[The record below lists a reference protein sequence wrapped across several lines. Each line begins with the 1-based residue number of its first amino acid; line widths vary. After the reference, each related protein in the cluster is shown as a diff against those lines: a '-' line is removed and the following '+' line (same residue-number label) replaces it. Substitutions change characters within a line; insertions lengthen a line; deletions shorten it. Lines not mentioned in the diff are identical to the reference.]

1 MINFPGFRVR
11 RAMRKQKGGEI
22 SVPVMQ
28 SNKQLKQS
36 IHEGIESGKFNIGE
50 PVIEREITKLAIN
63 AQGEIEQKKC
73 HLQARKI
80 PFQDIRKEALIKNK
94 NLLRIK
100 NDAFYEELSESEIRA
115 ELEKISEDVRGTH
128 DEIKQRLKSF
138 QWKRHWLIWHDHS
151 TLSNY
156 GHMLFCVREMYDP
169 AIHFSDAEARVQYG
183 KDVDVQAT
191 VERHYLYMLGQSS
204 SSIEDQ
210 IEFVPARHD
219 D

>member
-1 MINFPGFRVR
+1 
-11 RAMRKQKGGEI
+11 MRKQKGGEI

-73 HLQARKI
+73 LLQARKI
-80 PFQDIRKEALIKNK
+80 TLQNIIEEASTKNK
-94 NLLRIK
+94 NFLRII

-115 ELEKISEDVRGTH
+115 ELKKIGEDIKGTH

-138 QWKRHWLIWHDHS
+138 
-151 TLSNY
+151 
-156 GHMLFCVREMYDP
+156 
-169 AIHFSDAEARVQYG
+169 
-183 KDVDVQAT
+183 
-191 VERHYLYMLGQSS
+191 
-204 SSIEDQ
+204 
-210 IEFVPARHD
+210 
-219 D
+219 